1 MGGRGKVVRNAAIF
15 GHHKIINSMRRTQSI
30 GLDIEK
36 EGERC
41 QKGPNPEHSKCCPEG
56 AFRHPRTALSK
67 SRRVTCYMRVL
78 SAPAHQMTQAFHVWK
93 VVMIQFSIRTLR
105 QRMCFSLLHQSPSRT
120 LS

>member
-56 AFRHPRTALSK
+56 AFRHPSVGRPIVFDYQVEANVSMIAC
-67 SRRVTCYMRVL
+67 SE
-78 SAPAHQMTQAFHVWK
+78 APKGYARW
-93 VVMIQFSIRTLR
+93 TLH
-105 QRMCFSLLHQSPSRT
+105 LIADKLV
-120 LS
+120 

>member
-56 AFRHPRTALSK
+56 AFRHPTP
-67 SRRVTCYMRVL
+67 
-78 SAPAHQMTQAFHVWK
+78 APAITVPRRMLL
-93 VVMIQFSIRTLR
+93 SIFLVSWPSY
-105 QRMCFSLLHQSPSRT
+105 QRW
-120 LS
+120 

>member
-56 AFRHPRTALSK
+56 AFRHPI
-67 SRRVTCYMRVL
+67 SRIMPWGAQDVAC
-78 SAPAHQMTQAFHVWK
+78 
-93 VVMIQFSIRTLR
+93 
-105 QRMCFSLLHQSPSRT
+105 SPSA
-120 LS
+120 

>member
-1 MGGRGKVVRNAAIF
+1 MIRLFCRFEAGDTARSSMNALACVIRITRISMGGRGKVVRNAAIF

-56 AFRHPRTALSK
+56 AFRHPRAGDDIIPPFLKRDFKYT
-67 SRRVTCYMRVL
+67 TGN
-78 SAPAHQMTQAFHVWK
+78 W
-93 VVMIQFSIRTLR
+93 IIFSN
-105 QRMCFSLLHQSPSRT
+105 
-120 LS
+120 

>member
-56 AFRHPRTALSK
+56 AFRHPRAE
-67 SRRVTCYMRVL
+67 Y
-78 SAPAHQMTQAFHVWK
+78 AHFFSPPCPTPGWLCRHVE
-93 VVMIQFSIRTLR
+93 
-105 QRMCFSLLHQSPSRT
+105 
-120 LS
+120 

>member
-56 AFRHPRTALSK
+56 AFRHPMFGPPRITSGSSREEIFQPVQVVFPLRLECKCNLSFSK
-67 SRRVTCYMRVL
+67 PLVIL
-78 SAPAHQMTQAFHVWK
+78 S
-93 VVMIQFSIRTLR
+93 VVFQG
-105 QRMCFSLLHQSPSRT
+105 CH
-120 LS
+120 